1 MAKIED
7 LIAQIPD
14 ERLRK
19 GIAAEVKVLK
29 KTKKFGLGYCQL
41 NGMKPK
47 WSHFAGIVK
56 LSEFD
61 QNLGNTRI
69 HNSLIFR
76 HLGYRSKV
84 EN

>member
-19 GIAAEVKVLK
+19 GIAAEVKVVK

-47 WSHFAGIVK
+47 WRRFAESWRHTSGTHDVLPNLER
-56 LSEFD
+56 LS
-61 QNLGNTRI
+61 T
-69 HNSLIFR
+69 
-76 HLGYRSKV
+76 
-84 EN
+84 